1 MHRHTDRQGIS
12 ARNAQTTT
20 DREQDKVEMLTL
32 QIKLVKYIPRGWL
45 ADFFG
50 HLSCSSLSS
59 RIFFSATI
67 FARKKVER
75 GFAIVPMATT
85 QWKIKQKKNNHKRLL
100 DRHICPL
107 ERPSDGPSSPR
118 SLGRHVSLQAGW
130 QTVLRLRE
138 MRLSSYLFVSS
149 ALRKQAKN
157 LWFGKLNFSVEAHWC
172 LVMKLGIT
180 VCFRFTGDTF

>member
-85 QWKIKQKKNNHKRLL
+85 QWKIKQKKKITTSGCST
-100 DRHICPL
+100 DIF
-107 ERPSDGPSSPR
+107 
-118 SLGRHVSLQAGW
+118 A
-130 QTVLRLRE
+130 
-138 MRLSSYLFVSS
+138 RLSDQVMDLLVLVLLVVMSLSRLADKLCYVWGKCVCLLIFLCLLPYVS
-149 ALRKQAKN
+149 KQRICDLEN
-157 LWFGKLNFSVEAHWC
+157 
-172 LVMKLGIT
+172 
-180 VCFRFTGDTF
+180 